1 MNKTPT
7 PCLRQALWVLLMSFV
22 GLGCKD
28 LEDVRPIYPD
38 YAHIDFQNLD
48 LAQVDRIVCSL
59 PSTKIL
65 HKADICA
72 KYSRDGLLALPLNAQ
87 SNQTTY
93 QIYKQHGH
101 RVDTLT
107 LHYKRLLILISP
119 QAGLQ
124 YMYTLSHLET
134 TFSGYAIVRS
144 ALRHTFSKPDVE
156 VYC

>member
-1 MNKTPT
+1 MNKLST
-7 PCLRQALWVLLMSFV
+7 PCLRQALWVLLMSFA

-28 LEDVRPIYPD
+28 LEDVRPTYPTHV
-38 YAHIDFQNLD
+38 HIDFQNLD

-59 PSTKIL
+59 SGTKVL
-65 HKADICA
+65 HKADIIA
-72 KYSRDGLLALPLNAQ
+72 KYSRNGLLALPLNAQ
-87 SNQTTY
+87 SDQTTY

-107 LHYKRLLILISP
+107 LHYKRLLALISP

-144 ALRHTFSKPDVE
+144 ALKHTFPKPDVE

>member
-1 MNKTPT
+1 MNQSSTPY
-7 PCLRQALWVLLMSFV
+7 LRQALWMLLMSFV
-22 GLGCKD
+22 GVGCKD
-28 LEDVRPIYPD
+28 LEDVRPTYP
-38 YAHIDFQNLD
+38 AHVHIDFQNLD
-48 LAQVDRIVCSL
+48 LSQVDRIVCSL

-72 KYSRDGLLALPLNAQ
+72 KYSRDGLLTLPLNAQ

-107 LHYKRLLILISP
+107 LHYKRLLTLISP

-124 YMYTLSHLET
+124 YIYMLSHLET

-144 ALRHTFSKPDVE
+144 TLKYTFSKPDVE